1 MQSDK
6 MLAGRTN
13 QMKEEKTKQLKEWK
27 MADEPRMTN
36 EGSAQP
42 KMMMKVEFVAVI
54 LVIQC

>member
-27 MADEPRMTN
+27 MADEQNDERGKCPTEDN
-36 EGSAQP
+36 DEGR
-42 KMMMKVEFVAVI
+42 VCII